1 MERRYQREQE
11 VEQEMIQEMS
21 VNGRIRAF
29 EKQIQRNKQKGKV
42 SAKGFQ
48 QDFERYKGGVI
59 HNAVIRKP
67 PRRGST
73 RAGSVKRRRSTVRK
87 SVKVSEGL
95 KKSDDLGR
103 FIDVANLTLE
113 TLTEKVADNI
123 ASTNSKSSSPTRGL
137 RHFNRP
143 LASGPRIIAPRA
155 APVTRSHMN
164 SPEKAASLRT
174 VSLHVNTLNITRDN
188 FHPEMAYQRPP
199 GWSLLKERRITA
211 AQIKFGLQELSDE
224 NLSQKM
230 RTLSQKV
237 NSFLT
242 FSNL

>member
-1 MERRYQREQE
+1 
-11 VEQEMIQEMS
+11 MIQEMS

-29 EKQIQRNKQKGKV
+29 EKQIQRNKQIGKV

-48 QDFERYKGGVI
+48 QDFERFKGGVI

-87 SVKVSEGL
+87 SIKMYEGL
-95 KKSDDLGR
+95 KKSEDLGR
-103 FIDVANLTLE
+103 FIDVVNLTIE

-123 ASTNSKSSSPTRGL
+123 ASTNSKPNSPVRGGV

-143 LASGPRIIAPRA
+143 LTSGPRIIAPRA
-155 APVTRSHMN
+155 APVTRSHLN

-174 VSLHVNTLNITRDN
+174 VSLQVNTLNVTRDN
-188 FHPEMAYQRPP
+188 FNPEIAYQRPP
-199 GWSLLKERRITA
+199 GWSLLKERRVTA
-211 AQIKFGLQELSDE
+211 AQIKFGLQELSDS
-224 NLSQKM
+224 NLSQKI
-230 RTLSQKV
+230 RTLSQQV
-237 NSFLT
+237 SYSLLT
-242 FSNL
+242 VRRI